1 MVLQPF
7 YGLTI
12 TLLVKG
18 EWRAW
23 GWRAWGR
30 RAWGEG
36 FKKPNLDFFYEWKET
51 NLRTDLSVSLKGVLG
66 VKR

>member
-1 MVLQPF
+1 M
-7 YGLTI
+7 
-12 TLLVKG
+12 
-18 EWRAW
+18 
-23 GWRAWGR
+23 